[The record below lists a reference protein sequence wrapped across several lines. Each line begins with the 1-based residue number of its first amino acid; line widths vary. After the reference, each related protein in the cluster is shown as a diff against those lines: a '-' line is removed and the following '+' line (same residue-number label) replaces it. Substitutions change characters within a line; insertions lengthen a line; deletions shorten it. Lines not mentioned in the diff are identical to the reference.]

1 MSFNNKFTPT
11 YLKHKAPLVAV
22 RRGDDGVSDLKD
34 PVEGGVCAD
43 GHVSPA
49 EVIVNGPDH
58 SHDVEVRVFVRNIL
72 GDGAVG
78 N

>member
-1 MSFNNKFTPT
+1 MSDNKNLWKIYTDLEDET
-11 YLKHKAPLVAV
+11 PLVAV
-22 RRGDDGVSDLKD
+22 RCRDDGVRDLED

-58 SHDVEVRVFVRNIL
+58 SQDVEVRVFVRNIL
-72 GDGAVG
+72 SDGAV
-78 N
+78 